1 MFPSAIERLCLF
13 FSNIRLSDWSS
24 KEGSKKVIEGISS
37 SSILR
42 RKAGMVA
49 DRKRHEALF
58 SVRYFAV
65 ATVRPNECVP
75 KGERGAHYRGN
86 AYLN

>member
-1 MFPSAIERLCLF
+1 
-13 FSNIRLSDWSS
+13 
-24 KEGSKKVIEGISS
+24 
-37 SSILR
+37 
-42 RKAGMVA
+42 MVA